1 MSALPA
7 NLAEEAQTLRRE
19 YELRNRAMM
28 NERFFSHATH
38 GSLSSILRNTV
49 RGLGSQVSEEETNC
63 LNKIQQKAFPGPSLY
78 IMLWPISKD

>member
-7 NLAEEAQTLRRE
+7 NLAEEAQSLRRE

-49 RGLGSQVSEEETNC
+49 RGLGSQVSEEETKC
-63 LNKIQQKAFPGPSLY
+63 LNEDRSCDQDTTQRRANLNF
-78 IMLWPISKD
+78 

>member
-7 NLAEEAQTLRRE
+7 NLAEEAQSLRRE

-49 RGLGSQVSEEETNC
+49 RGLGSQVSEEETKC
-63 LNKIQQKAFPGPSLY
+63 L
-78 IMLWPISKD
+78 